1 MRVIYFNSK
10 TQPELSNTT
19 NMKNR
24 LNKLHH
30 GLYEK
35 LARQIKTYDTSNI
48 ALIHDHL
55 VCILKRK
62 NTAPFKGFAI
72 DSLR

>member
-1 MRVIYFNSK
+1 MR
-10 TQPELSNTT
+10 
-19 NMKNR
+19 NR
-24 LNKLHH
+24 LYKLYH

-35 LARQIKTYDTSNI
+35 LAGQIETYATTNI
-48 ALIHDHL
+48 TLIQHHI
-55 VCILKRK
+55 VCIFERK

>member
-1 MRVIYFNSK
+1 
-10 TQPELSNTT
+10 
-19 NMKNR
+19 MKNR
-24 LNKLHH
+24 LNKLYH

-35 LARQIKTYDTSNI
+35 LAGQIKTYDTSNI
-48 ALIHDHL
+48 TLILDHL
-55 VCILKRK
+55 VRILERK